1 MRVLIAGASGGVGQ
15 QLVQE
20 AVSRGGIEVYAL
32 VRTATK
38 LPESLAARCAGVL
51 VGNAK
56 DAADV
61 EAALDKAQPDV
72 VVTAIGGPLS
82 DSTTRAETT
91 CMLLD
96 ALLASP
102 HESVRNA
109 RVVAVSS
116 VGAGN
121 SMHQIPWILRP
132 VLGFMLRNALKD
144 HSAQE
149 EIVREKM
156 AAGRWMVVRPTGLQD
171 TAATHAYDVS
181 VHGRSLRSSKVAR
194 ADVAHFIV
202 GQIVGTDTTGESYWG
217 KTVAITG

>member
-15 QLVQE
+15 QLVRE
-20 AVSRGGIEVYAL
+20 AVSRGGTEVYAL
-32 VRTATK
+32 VRTASK
-38 LPESLAARCAGVL
+38 LPESLAAGCAAVL

-56 DAADV
+56 DVADV
-61 EAALDKAQPDV
+61 EAALEQARPEL
-72 VVTAIGGPLS
+72 VVTAIGAPLS
-82 DSTTRAETT
+82 DSSTRTETTRI
-91 CMLLD
+91 LLD

-116 VGAGN
+116 VGAGD
-121 SMHQIPWILRP
+121 SMPQIPWVLR
-132 VLGFMLRNALKD
+132 VFLGFILRNALKD

-149 EIVREKM
+149 DFVRAKM
-156 AAGRWMVVRPTGLQD
+156 AAGKWMIVRATGLQD
-171 TAATHAYDVS
+171 TEATHAYDVS
-181 VHGRSLRSSKVAR
+181 VHGRSLRSSKVTR

-202 GQIVGTDTTGESYWG
+202 GQIVGTDKGEKSYWG